1 MSRSL
6 PAMLLVCVRAVSPAL
21 ADDSAHTPAASDDTE
36 TVAIVIAVPE
46 ETPDTHLSRLGL
58 GSLYWAAHHPAQA
71 WRVLMPVQEGS
82 VAYADLRARCALVS
96 NALSGQAACP

>member
-1 MSRSL
+1 MSRSI
-6 PAMLLVCVRAVSPAL
+6 PALLLVCVRAVSPAL
-21 ADDSAHTPAASDDTE
+21 ADDAAHTPAASDDTQ
-36 TVAIVIAVPE
+36 TVVIAVPE

-82 VAYADLRARCALVS
+82 VAYPDLRARCALVS
-96 NALSGQAACP
+96 NAPSDQAACP

>member
-6 PAMLLVCVRAVSPAL
+6 PVLLLVCVRAVSPAL
-21 ADDSAHTPAASDDTE
+21 ADDAAHTPAASDDRE

-82 VAYADLRARCALVS
+82 VAYADLRARCVLVS